1 MKSAIDEKN
10 ISTLLEVPALVSPVD
25 EKYMSTVLEV
35 PTLALQV
42 AAILPKR
49 SASKTF
55 EGKIVSMTGDKLVM
69 ISPAGTN
76 YSHTLAKDS
85 KLTCDGRV
93 CKAGDL
99 KAGRKIRVTTKQDDR
114 NVVTGIES
122 LNKNS
127 EFAQCS

>member
-1 MKSAIDEKN
+1 MKLVIDEKD
-10 ISTLLEVPALVSPVD
+10 ISTLIEAPAPASAVD
-25 EKYMSTVLEV
+25 EKNVSTVLEV
-35 PTLALQV
+35 VTPVSQD
-42 AAILPKR
+42 AAIPPKK

-69 ISPAGTN
+69 ISQAGTN

-85 KLTCDGRV
+85 TLTCDGRV
-93 CKAGDL
+93 CQAADL

-114 NVVTGIES
+114 NMVTGIES

>member
-1 MKSAIDEKN
+1 MNSVIDEKKLSTLIEVPVLASPVDEKN
-10 ISTLLEVPALVSPVD
+10 IST
-25 EKYMSTVLEV
+25 VLEV
-35 PTLALQV
+35 QTLASQD
-42 AAILPKR
+42 AAIPKKK

-69 ISPAGTN
+69 TSKAGTN

-93 CKAGDL
+93 CQAKDL
-99 KAGRKIRVTTKQDDR
+99 KVGCKIRVTTKQDDR
-114 NVVTGIES
+114 NVVIGIDS

>member
-1 MKSAIDEKN
+1 MKSVIDEKN
-10 ISTLLEVPALVSPVD
+10 ISTIIEVPTLATPVD
-25 EKYMSTVLEV
+25 EKNISTVLEV
-35 PTLALQV
+35 VLDSHA
-42 AAILPKR
+42 AAILPKK

-69 ISPAGTN
+69 ISQAGTN

-93 CKAGDL
+93 CQAKDL

-114 NVVTGIES
+114 NVVIGIDS

>member
-1 MKSAIDEKN
+1 MKSVVDERN
-10 ISTLLEVPALVSPVD
+10 ISTILEMPALAVAVD

-35 PTLALQV
+35 PTLAFQV
-42 AAILPKR
+42 AAILPKK

-69 ISPAGTN
+69 ISQAGTN

-93 CKAGDL
+93 CQAKDL
-99 KAGRKIRVTTKQDDR
+99 KAGRKIRVTTKTDDR
-114 NVVTGIES
+114 NVVIGIDS

-127 EFAQCS
+127 EFTQVS

>member
-1 MKSAIDEKN
+1 MKSVIDERN
-10 ISTLLEVPALVSPVD
+10 ISTLFEVPALVSPVD

-35 PTLALQV
+35 PMLAFQV
-42 AAILPKR
+42 AAILPKK

-69 ISPAGTN
+69 ISQAGTN
-76 YSHTLAKDS
+76 YSHTLAQDS

-93 CKAGDL
+93 CQAGDL
-99 KAGRKIRVTTKQDDR
+99 KAGRKIRVTTQQDDR
-114 NVVTGIES
+114 NVVTGIDS
-122 LNKNS
+122 LNKNA

>member
-1 MKSAIDEKN
+1 MNSIIDERN
-10 ISTLLEVPALVSPVD
+10 ISTLIEVPALVSPVD
-25 EKYMSTVLEV
+25 EKNISTVLEMK
-35 PTLALQV
+35 TLVSQD
-42 AAILPKR
+42 AANPKMK

-69 ISPAGTN
+69 ISQAGTN

-93 CKAGDL
+93 CQAGDL
-99 KAGRKIRVTTKQDDR
+99 KAGRRIRVTTQQDNR
-114 NVVTGIES
+114 NVVTGIDS

-127 EFAQCS
+127 EFTQCS